1 MTSQRLLA
9 GSGWSLL
16 WALPG
21 AVRDEADGVQGGCR
35 EEISKLPVV
44 SATTGLFGKE
54 QTFKAERVSTDRS
67 RRRKWSD
74 QEDDPAAVKENL
86 NIW

>member
-9 GSGWSLL
+9 GSGWSPP

-35 EEISKLPVV
+35 EEISQLPAVPA
-44 SATTGLFGKE
+44 ATRLFGKE
-54 QTFKAERVSTDRS
+54 QTFKS
-67 RRRKWSD
+67 RADFLQIEADTKSD
-74 QEDDPAAVKENL
+74 QIRKMAPLLGKKT
-86 NIW
+86 

>member
-9 GSGWSLL
+9 GCGWSPP

-35 EEISKLPVV
+35 EEISQLPVV
-44 SATTGLFGKE
+44 PAATGLFGKE
-54 QTFKAERVSTDRS
+54 QTFKVGRVFTDKS
-67 RRRKWSD
+67 RHRK
-74 QEDDPAAVKENL
+74 
-86 NIW
+86 

>member
-9 GSGWSLL
+9 GSGWSPP

-35 EEISKLPVV
+35 EEISELPVV
-44 SATTGLFGKE
+44 PATTGLFGKE
-54 QTFKAERVSTDRS
+54 QTFKAERVSTDSS
-67 RRRKWSD
+67 RRRKWSY
-74 QEDDPAAVKENL
+74 QEDAMAPPGGGQE
-86 NIW
+86 